1 MCRITTFKLK
11 LISLLKTIF
20 FLKTNLNSVLRAKNC
35 GNSTQFIWNHNSTF
49 FCEPVWVHD
58 NVVVTICTEPK
69 WGAEMNLLRRN
80 LPCKIEGKTE
90 RTRNRGRKSFLG
102 EKIAI
107 RGGKVI
113 QQWRPH
119 VRQPPGKATNLCTYC
134 EMEKLKSP
142 ICKSTPRSILFCKE
156 PKILNILM
164 YFGDSFVF

>member
-20 FLKTNLNSVLRAKNC
+20 FLKTNLNSVLRAKNF
-35 GNSTQFIWNHNSTF
+35 GNSTLFIWNHNSTF

-58 NVVVTICTEPK
+58 NVVVTICTKPK

-102 EKIAI
+102 GKDCHQ
-107 RGGKVI
+107 RGESNPTMAPPCETTTWQGYKLV
-113 QQWRPH
+113 H
-119 VRQPPGKATNLCTYC
+119 VLWNGKAEKPNLQKYSA
-134 EMEKLKSP
+134 LHP
-142 ICKSTPRSILFCKE
+142 VL
-156 PKILNILM
+156 
-164 YFGDSFVF
+164 